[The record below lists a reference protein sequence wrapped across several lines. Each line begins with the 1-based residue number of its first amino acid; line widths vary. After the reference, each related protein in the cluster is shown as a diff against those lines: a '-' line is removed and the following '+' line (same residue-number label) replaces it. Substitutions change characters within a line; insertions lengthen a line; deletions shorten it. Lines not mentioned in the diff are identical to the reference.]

1 MEEKMEEEDEDTMR
15 LVEINRRWKDI
26 CLVKELKQ
34 VESLVPPCDL
44 EERVCERCGTNK
56 ELRLCGGCHR
66 VFYCSERCQHA
77 DWTEEKHMK
86 HCYYM
91 GSQSYHESVVLGE
104 LQNVT
109 KENEHEKLR
118 KMIRGEIS
126 LVCEKD
132 KKLIPKIAISV
143 ITYWCL
149 STSIDEHTGRT
160 FLHVAAE
167 RGFWEI
173 GTLRNS

>member
-1 MEEKMEEEDEDTMR
+1 MR

-34 VESLVPPCDL
+34 VESLVPPCRTV
-44 EERVCERCGTNK
+44 EERACERCGAKDK

-86 HCYYM
+86 RCYYM
-91 GSQSYHESVVLGE
+91 GSQSYHESVVLRE
-104 LQNVT
+104 LQNVIE
-109 KENEHEKLR
+109 ENEHEKLR

-149 STSIDEHTGRT
+149 STSIDEHTGTPRT
-160 FLHVAAE
+160 TIIRFVRYRFVHQ
-167 RGFWEI
+167 
-173 GTLRNS
+173 N